1 MREGVSERGI
11 DVALPD
17 TGAFEQSCSTMLEMD
32 EGERNQIQ
40 SYQGKSTCLGS
51 EVHHSVDLMMPH
63 QMGDLEPG
71 RKI

>member
-32 EGERNQIQ
+32 ESERNQIQ
-40 SYQGKSTCLGS
+40 S
-51 EVHHSVDLMMPH
+51 
-63 QMGDLEPG
+63 
-71 RKI
+71 